1 MGEPTRISGLEEE
14 FSRDLELTGAIEC
27 PCGGVDGAEGS
38 SGDERSY
45 TSVSVAA
52 DRACST
58 GRRRSSETIGGCRD
72 AQTVAVVHKVERL
85 TEYLEFDSFAD
96 GKIA

>member
-1 MGEPTRISGLEEE
+1 MTGLEEE
-14 FSRDLELTGAIEC
+14 LSRDLELTGTIES
-27 PCGGVDGAEGS
+27 PGGGVDGAEGS
-38 SGDERSY
+38 SRDERSY

-58 GRRRSSETIGGCRD
+58 GCRRSGETIGGCGD

-96 GKIA
+96 GKVA